1 MKQIQ
6 EYLTDLDNQLGEI
19 REHLTD
25 LENQLGEIR
34 ERNAQRIQE
43 AKERL
48 GTKYLC
54 HPVNHVKRR
63 DKSRQEGER

>member
-1 MKQIQ
+1 MKQTQ
-6 EYLTDLDNQLGEI
+6 EYLTDLEKQL
-19 REHLTD
+19 REV
-25 LENQLGEIR
+25 Q

-54 HPVNHVKRR
+54 HPDNHVKRR
-63 DKSRQEGER
+63 DKPIKPHPVKLK